1 MGNIT
6 WPKHRVIIEVVDIE
20 GKCPVYKIGDI
31 MVIEEPKLVLEESDA
46 VCLRAMSPLMTH
58 IISAAGGIDPSSAEG
73 GVLHSHADPAIPPER
88 GVHYTS
94 CPMPGT
100 PFSTK
105 GPVLFRLKVEG
116 VADP

>member
-1 MGNIT
+1 M
-6 WPKHRVIIEVVDIE
+6 WPKNRVIIEVVDIE
-20 GKCPVYKIGDI
+20 GECPVYHVGDI
-31 MVIEEPKLVLEESDA
+31 MVIDEPRLILEESDA
-46 VCLRAMSPLMTH
+46 VCVRAMSPLMTH

-73 GVLHSHADPAIPPER
+73 GVLHSHADPTIPPER

-94 CPMPGT
+94 CPMPGV

-116 VADP
+116 VAET

>member
-1 MGNIT
+1 
-6 WPKHRVIIEVVDIE
+6 
-20 GKCPVYKIGDI
+20 
-31 MVIEEPKLVLEESDA
+31 MVIEEPKLILEESDA
-46 VCLRAMSPLMTH
+46 VCVRAMSPLMTH

-73 GVLHSHADPAIPPER
+73 GVLHSHADPMIPPER

-100 PFSTK
+100 PFTMT

-116 VADP
+116 AADS

>member
-1 MGNIT
+1 LENSI
-6 WPKHRVIIEVVDIE
+6 WAKNRVIIEVVDIE
-20 GKCPVYKIGDI
+20 GECPVYHVGDI
-31 MVIEEPKLVLEESDA
+31 MVIEEPRLILEESDA
-46 VCLRAMSPLMTH
+46 VCVRAMSPLMTH

-73 GVLHSHADPAIPPER
+73 GVLHSHADPTIPPER

-94 CPMPGT
+94 CPMPGV

-116 VADP
+116 VAET